1 METLVKQFV
10 AALEELTVKV
20 AFAAGPAEAQAA
32 VVTALQQRN
41 IVGVIAW
48 DDPLLDEMGLPAAV
62 RQAGIA
68 WIAATPDMSP
78 EVYREAAAHAGAGV
92 TGADW
97 AVADTGTLALMSGP
111 GRPRSAS
118 LVPPVHIAMV
128 RKSRLRPNAAGLFK
142 ELTALSAA
150 GGIPSALNLVTGP
163 SRTADIEH
171 ILVRKVHGPG
181 ELITIV
187 LEG

>member
-10 AALEELTVKV
+10 AALQELTVKV

-41 IVGVIAW
+41 ITEVIAW
-48 DDPLLDEMGLPAAV
+48 DDPLLDELGMPTAA

-68 WIAATPDMSP
+68 WIAATPEMSP
-78 EVYREAAAHAGAGV
+78 EVYREAAANAGAGI
-92 TGADW
+92 TGVDW
-97 AVADTGTLALMSGP
+97 AVADTGTLALLSGP

-118 LVPPVHIAMV
+118 LVPSVHIALV
-128 RKSRLRPNAAGLFK
+128 RKSLLRPNAAGLFK

-150 GGIPSALNLVTGP
+150 GGIPSSLNLVTGP

-181 ELITIV
+181 ELIAV
-187 LEG
+187 LLEG